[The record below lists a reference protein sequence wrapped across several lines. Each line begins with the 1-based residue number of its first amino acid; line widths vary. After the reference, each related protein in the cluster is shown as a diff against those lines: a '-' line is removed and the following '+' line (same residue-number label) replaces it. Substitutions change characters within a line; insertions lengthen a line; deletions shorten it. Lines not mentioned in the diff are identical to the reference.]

1 MSASPAFRP
10 ADRVFFLSLAL
21 STAAYIALRITL
33 VPWVHDEAR
42 AYQVM
47 VLPRDYLLLTGP
59 WEVGNHFLQTLMMV
73 AGDALAGVSHWSLRG
88 WSLLAFLLFAR
99 YAWAMGAW
107 VLAPTVRW
115 CLWAALLLAP
125 FQLDFFGLARGYA
138 WGNAF
143 LLMAVFHTVR
153 FTATG
158 RTAQLLI
165 VLCALQG
172 MVYSVLSLLVPA
184 LVIGALL
191 LVAVLLRSGP
201 DRRLA
206 HMVWLAVAGLFPA
219 LPAVLFG
226 LGLAERGM
234 LYAGSAEGFLAGT
247 VRSLGGVM
255 WPWHGGPLAYV
266 LCGITFCCALLVGW
280 QAFTQR
286 RMDGPGVLVAI
297 TTVGSAL
304 GFVALHQLRGVL
316 YPVDR
321 SALVF
326 IPLALLTVA
335 LAWDRLA
342 AAERTWRHGA
352 WVLLVLPLGTLF
364 TLNLSRTLLW
374 PEQATPAMFRQLAHE
389 MARTMDRP
397 VMVGA
402 QKFLGETWS
411 LENMRAAEPLNELD
425 VEGFPH
431 DQCDLLLID
440 TTTYEVPAGF
450 RVIAAAPGGRNV
462 LMRRDPPLDTRVVLD
477 SSIAGAHRLDEFR
490 TLWQAPVT
498 EWYGRSAFVETW
510 MDLGTEQPISDTWL
524 VLEVTDT
531 AGAHW
536 WYEAVVL
543 DHVRGR
549 RKEGAVHLAQRL
561 PPIPRSARGFAL
573 YLYNPRHAEV
583 TVSNARVRIHEVLP
597 G

>member
-1 MSASPAFRP
+1 MSAPPVTRP
-10 ADRVFFLSLAL
+10 ADRVPFLLL
-21 STAAYIALRITL
+21 TAATAIYIALRITL

-47 VLPRDYLLLTGP
+47 VLPRDYMLLTGP

-73 AGDALAGVSHWSLRG
+73 AGDALGGASHWSLRG

-107 VLAPTVRW
+107 VQEPAVRW
-115 CLWAALLLAP
+115 CLWVALLLAP

-138 WGNAF
+138 WGNTF
-143 LLMAVFHTVR
+143 LLMALFHTVR

-158 RTAQLLI
+158 RTGQLLLG
-165 VLCALQG
+165 LCGLQG

-184 LVIGALL
+184 LVLGGVL
-191 LVAVLLRSGP
+191 LVSALRRSG
-201 DRRLA
+201 DERRLA
-206 HMVWLAVAGLFPA
+206 HVLWLVAAGLVPA
-219 LPAVLFG
+219 VPAVLFG
-226 LGLAERGM
+226 LGLSERGM

-247 VRSLGGVM
+247 VGSLGEVM
-255 WPWHGGPLAYV
+255 FPWHGDLVAYGISGIV
-266 LCGITFCCALLVGW
+266 LGCAALVGR

-286 RMDGPGVLVAI
+286 RMEGPGVLVAI
-297 TTVGSAL
+297 AIVGSAL
-304 GFVALHQLRGVL
+304 GFVVLHQLRGVL
-316 YPVDR
+316 FPVDR
-321 SALVF
+321 SALAFV
-326 IPLALLTVA
+326 PLALLTMA
-335 LAWDRLA
+335 LAWDQLA

-352 WVLLVLPLGTLF
+352 WVLLVLPVGTLF

-374 PEQATPAMFRQLAHE
+374 PEQATPAMFRQLVHD
-389 MARTMDRP
+389 MGRTMDRP

-402 QKFLGETWS
+402 QKFLGQTWS

-425 VEGFPH
+425 VQGFPH

-440 TTTYEVPAGF
+440 TTTYDVPAGF
-450 RVIAAAPGGRNV
+450 RVNAAAPGGRNV
-462 LMRRDPPLDTRVVLD
+462 LMRRDPPLGTRVVLD

-510 MDLGTEQPISDTWL
+510 MDLSTEQPISDTWL

-531 AGAHW
+531 TGAHW
-536 WYEAVVL
+536 WYDAVEL

-549 RKEGAVHLAQRL
+549 RKEGTVHLAKRL

-573 YLYNPRHAEV
+573 YLYNPRHVEV
-583 TVSNARVRIHEVLP
+583 TMSNARVRIHEVLP
-597 G
+597 T